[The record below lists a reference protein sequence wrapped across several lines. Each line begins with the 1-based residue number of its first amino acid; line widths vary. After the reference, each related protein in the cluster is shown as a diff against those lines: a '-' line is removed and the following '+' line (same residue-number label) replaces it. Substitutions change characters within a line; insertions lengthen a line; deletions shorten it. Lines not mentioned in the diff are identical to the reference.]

1 MSNGLKYFQPWEF
14 DLSRHNGQDWWPHMQ
29 PELLE
34 LLDKVRDAWGRPI
47 GISPI
52 RGALGRRLKL
62 SFSDHNVDRWK
73 MVRAADVFPVM
84 DQSPSAARMFF
95 EVCKS
100 AGVTAIG
107 CYPHWIN
114 GHGNQQCGWHI
125 GYRPERTD
133 TPATWGMIRYK
144 RRGIQHMVSI
154 DHAIFRVGQP
164 PRSPE

>member
-1 MSNGLKYFQPWEF
+1 MSIELTHFAPWEF
-14 DLSRHNGQDWWPHMQ
+14 DLRRYGGENWWSHMQ

-34 LLDKVRDAWGRPI
+34 LLDKVREAWGRPI

-52 RGALGRRLKL
+52 SGALGRYRGL
-62 SFSDHNVDRWK
+62 SYSDHNFERWK
-73 MVRAADVFPVM
+73 QVRAADVFPVM
-84 DQSPSAARMFF
+84 EQNPSSARMFF
-95 EVCKS
+95 EVCMS
-100 AGVTAIG
+100 QGVTAVG

-114 GHGNQQCGWHI
+114 RHGNQQCGWHI

-144 RRGIQHMVSI
+144 RRGRQHMVPI
-154 DHAIFRVGQP
+154 DQAMFRVGQP